1 MKRFLSLGKAAV
13 AMTLALGFCAVPA
26 FSQGTGK
33 TITMIHYNAP
43 PEATSDANSQ
53 AFYAVL
59 EKYRK
64 AHPDVTIKDE
74 FITHDNYELKL
85 KNMVASNSLPDVYF
99 SKPDLFPVLR
109 EKGLIAPISAYL
121 NADKAY
127 AASFKEG
134 AFNDFNQ
141 AGVVWGV
148 PFQLQ
153 SNHVVFYNKDLLKKA
168 GYSEFPK
175 TMEDFVEMCKK
186 IKATGVTPI
195 AMGNKGK
202 WLAPSIILN
211 TMVYRYTD
219 GAWFDSLYNKKG
231 AKFTDD
237 AFVSAA
243 RLMKTLVDLGAF
255 NPDMNSLSNDQ
266 QRDVYYS
273 GTAAMFIEGSWA
285 VAQVIA
291 NAPADV
297 KAATGLAVLPPVK
310 GKEKFANI
318 VAGGAG
324 WAVCMNGKI
333 PEARKKMVLDFVK
346 GVFGQEYADISASK
360 GGQPAI
366 KPKIDASKLDPIQAA
381 YSQLPLIFAPIIDVQ
396 CPAKIVDVYYN
407 DLQDLLIGKLS
418 PEDYAKHVEAVNN

>member
-1 MKRFLSLGKAAV
+1 MKRAFSIIGAAFAVVV
-13 AMTLALGFCAVPA
+13 AFGFCAVPA
-26 FSQGTGK
+26 FSQSADK

-43 PEATSDANSQ
+43 PDATADANAQ
-53 AFYAVL
+53 AFYAML

-64 AHPDVTIKDE
+64 AHPDITLKDE

-85 KNMVASNSLPDVYF
+85 KNMVASSSLPDVYF

-109 EKGLIAPISAYL
+109 DKGLITSISPYLKADPAYFS
-121 NADKAY
+121 A
-127 AASFKEG
+127 FKSG

-141 AGVVWGV
+141 AGAIWGV

-153 SNHVVFYNKDLLKKA
+153 SNHVVFYNRELLKKA
-168 GYSEFPK
+168 GYSDFPK

-186 IKATGVTPI
+186 LKSTGVTPI

-231 AKFTDD
+231 AKFTDEP
-237 AFVSAA
+237 FVSAA
-243 RLMKTLVDLGAF
+243 KLMKTLVDLGAF
-255 NPDMNSLSNDQ
+255 NSDMNSLSNDQ

-291 NAPADV
+291 NAPADI

-324 WAVCMNGKI
+324 WAVCINGKI
-333 PEARKKMVLDFVK
+333 PEARKKLAMDFVK
-346 GVFGQEYADISASK
+346 EVFGQDYANISASV
-360 GGQPAI
+360 GGQPAM
-366 KPKIDASKLDPIQAA
+366 KPKIDTSKLDPIQVA
-381 YSQLPLIFAPIIDVQ
+381 YAQLPLSFAPIIDVQ